1 MKALLEFIPIILFLV
16 LINKRDVWVAT
27 QALMISTVIVHF
39 IFFIL
44 QKYKL
49 TKLQWFVLFA
59 TLAFGSVTLLLHDDF
74 WIRLKAPIIYLVTA
88 LVFLLSPLVLKN
100 NEPLVKKAFES
111 AFELSPRGW
120 IKLNIVWVIFFVLL
134 AGLNL
139 YFAVYLHADY
149 WANIKLVS
157 IILSTVFI
165 VVNFILLRKHLKHPE
180 A

>member
-16 LINKRDVWVAT
+16 LIKKQDVWVAT
-27 QALMISTVIVHF
+27 QALMISTAIVHF
-39 IFFIL
+39 IFFII

-59 TLAFGSVTLLLHDDF
+59 TLAFGSITLLLHDDF
-74 WIRLKAPIIYLVTA
+74 WIRLKSPIIYAVTA
-88 LVFLLSPLVLKN
+88 VVFLLSPLFLKN

-111 AFELSPRGW
+111 AFELSSKAW
-120 IKLNIVWVIFFVLL
+120 IKLNVAWVVFFLFL
-134 AGLNL
+134 AGLNA
-139 YFAVYLHADY
+139 YFAVYLHAEY
-149 WANIKLVS
+149 WADIKFYS

-165 VVNFILLRKHLKHPE
+165 VANFILLRKHFKHPE